1 MPRPKPSDP
10 VVDDDDSDQGDV
22 PLKDSL
28 KGLADKDPDF
38 YQYLLENEKSLLE
51 FDDDVADEDGVDD
64 EDANEGGGKKDQTDS
79 GTADKTKVT
88 EKLLSQWSEK
98 LKGNDI
104 KTIKCL
110 IDAFRSAVAQASGDE
125 EFLSQYKTTPN
136 IFNALLQS
144 CFIDLMPALYR
155 LLNLPVPG
163 LDEQPGGNNK
173 LVNPAKCK
181 NWKSITGSIKKYLL
195 SLIVALDC
203 VSDDKTLCSLLRHTL
218 HMIPFIM
225 CADALIKKFLRQVCR
240 LWSQAHEEVRVL
252 SFLTIVRLLRD
263 KESAMIAYVIK
274 KLYLTFV
281 ANCKL
286 TTPETFPMIRFMQQ
300 SLVEL
305 YSLDQSV
312 AYTQTFEYLRQ
323 SAVYLRNTMAATV
336 KKDASKNIYNWGY
349 VHSLVMWQ
357 KVISSLEKSDNV
369 RTLVFPYVQIVIGT
383 IKLHPV
389 AQYEPIRFHLI
400 RCLIRLSESISVFI
414 PILPLIVNVL
424 NRLDY
429 SGKAKDEKERCMDLS
444 CALKVSKTL
453 VNTKEYRDAV
463 VKEVYGL
470 LLDYL
475 STQSH
480 CIGFPE
486 LVFPAVIKVS
496 IGHSASLLVTCTCWC
511 NADLIHVAL
520 R

>member
-1 MPRPKPSDP
+1 MPRARQTVSP
-10 VVDDDDSDQGDV
+10 VPQNDDDNSDGEEV

-28 KGLADKDPDF
+28 KGLANKDPEF
-38 YQYLLENEKSLLE
+38 YQYLLENEKSLLD
-51 FDDDVADEDGVDD
+51 FDDDADEQSDDGDD
-64 EDANEGGGKKDQTDS
+64 DNDGGDGDVS
-79 GTADKTKVT
+79 GSEKTRVT

-98 LKGNDI
+98 LKSNDI

-110 IDAFRSAVAQASGDE
+110 IEAFRCAVAQAAGDE
-125 EFLSQYKTTPN
+125 EFRSRYKTSPN
-136 IFNALLQS
+136 IFNPILQS

-155 LLNLPVPG
+155 LLGLPVPG
-163 LDEQPGGNNK
+163 LEEQSSSSNNK
-173 LVNPAKCK
+173 QVNPAKCK
-181 NWKSITGSIKKYLL
+181 NWKSITGPVKKYLL
-195 SLIVALDC
+195 SLISVLNC

-225 CADALIKKFLRQVCR
+225 CADALIKKFLRRVCG

-252 SFLTIVRLLRD
+252 SFLSIVRLIRD
-263 KESAMIAYVIK
+263 KESAMIGYVIK

-281 ANCKL
+281 ASCKL

-312 AYTQTFEYLRQ
+312 AYTQTFEFLRQ
-323 SAVYLRNTMAATV
+323 SAVYLRSTMAATV
-336 KKDASKNIYNWGY
+336 KKDASRNIYNWGF
-349 VHSLVMWQ
+349 VHSLILWQ
-357 KVISSLEKSDNV
+357 KVICSLEKSDSV
-369 RTLVFPYVQIVIGT
+369 RTLIFPYVQIVIGT

-389 AQYEPIRFHLI
+389 SQYEPIRFHLI
-400 RCLIRLSESISVFI
+400 RSLVRLSESTDVFI

-424 NRLDY
+424 SRLDY
-429 SGKAKDEKERCMDLS
+429 SGRKKEDDEHQSMDLS
-444 CALKVSKTL
+444 CALKVSKKL
-453 VNTKEYRDAV
+453 VNTKTYRDAV
-463 VKEVYGL
+463 VREVHVL

-496 IGHSASLLVTCTCWC
+496 IF
-511 NADLIHVAL
+511 
-520 R
+520 